1 METSRVWSDELVES
15 LKWIVITFGITAVCF
30 VVVAVLLLRH
40 TRWGRQFWAI
50 SGDYFVG
57 PGRALVWAHLAAL
70 LLLVV
75 CLVRVNVLI
84 TYWSNDLYTSLQL
97 GAQALSGGDSAAL
110 DSARDGFWSAMWLFC
125 VLAAIH
131 VVRALVSIY
140 LSQAFDIRWRVW
152 LTDRFAGD
160 WLNGRAY
167 YRGQFIDN
175 TIDNPDQRIQQDITD
190 FAVTSRQLSLGGG
203 TAPGAVG
210 SVLSVISFTQILWE
224 LSGPLNIFGVE
235 VPRAMMF
242 LVFVYVLVTTAIAFW
257 IGYPLIQLNYL
268 RERFTANFRYALV
281 RLRDSAENVA
291 FYRGERVERR
301 GLLTRF
307 AAVIRNAWQIVFRNL
322 KFTAWN
328 FGVGQ
333 ASVIF
338 PYLVQ
343 GPRFFSGAV
352 TLGDL
357 QQTGRA
363 FSEIHDS
370 LSFFRESYDDFTAY
384 RASLIRLHGLKEA
397 SRESRGLPQIAVSDT
412 DGGVELVD
420 IAVRRPDGDVLIDD
434 LSLRLATGDAL
445 VVKGPSGSG
454 KTTLLR
460 SLAEMWPY
468 ADGELRRPEGD
479 DTLFLSQI
487 PYLPLG
493 DLRTAV
499 CYPAKP
505 DDVDDS
511 AIRTTLGNVHL
522 GHLVGRLD
530 EEADWAKI
538 LSPGEQQRIAFAR
551 ILLIRPKVAFLDEA
565 TSAVDEG
572 LEYSLYSLIR
582 AEVPDTIL
590 VSVSHRS
597 TVDQHHTQQLE
608 LAGDGPWAL
617 SPVNSRV

>member
-1 METSRVWSDELVES
+1 METSRDWSNELSES
-15 LKWIVITFGITAVCF
+15 LKWIVVAFGITAVCF
-30 VVVAVLLLRH
+30 VIAAALLLRY
-40 TRWGRQFWAI
+40 TRWGRQFWKI
-50 SGDYFVG
+50 SGQYFVG
-57 PGRALVWAHLAAL
+57 PGGGLVCLHVGAL

-84 TYWSNDLYTSLQL
+84 TYWSNDLYTSLQF
-97 GAQALSGGDSAAL
+97 GAQALAAGDGAAL
-110 DSARDGFWSAMWLFC
+110 EAAKAGFWSAMWLFG
-125 VLAAIH
+125 VLATIH

-152 LTDRFAGD
+152 LTERFTSD
-160 WLNGRAY
+160 WMAGRAY
-167 YRGQFIDN
+167 YRGRFIDS

-190 FAVTSRQLSLGGG
+190 FAVTSRQLSVGGG

-210 SVLSVISFTQILWE
+210 SILSVVSFTQILWE
-224 LSGPLNIFGVE
+224 LSGPLTVFGVE
-235 VPRAMMF
+235 IPRAMMF
-242 LVFVYVLVTTAIAFW
+242 LVLVYVLVTTVIAFW
-257 IGYPLIQLNYL
+257 IGYPLIQLNFL
-268 RERFTANFRYALV
+268 RERVTANFRYALV

-291 FYRGERVERR
+291 FYRGERVERG
-301 GLLTRF
+301 GLLSRF
-307 AAVIRNAWQIVFRNL
+307 AAVIRNAWRIVFRNL

-328 FGVGQ
+328 FGVNQ

-343 GPRFFSGAV
+343 GPRFFTGAI

-363 FSEIHDS
+363 FTEIHDS

-384 RASLIRLHGLKEA
+384 RASLLRLDGLREA
-397 SRESRGLPQIAVSDT
+397 SLESRRLPRITVSAM

-420 IAVRRPDGDVLIDD
+420 VSVRRPEGEVLIED
-434 LSLRLATGDAL
+434 LSLRLRTGDSL

-468 ADGELRRPEGD
+468 ADGELRRPDGD
-479 DTLFLSQI
+479 ATLFLSQM

-499 CYPAKP
+499 TYPGP
-505 DDVDDS
+505 PGDLDDDT
-511 AIRTTLGNVHL
+511 IREVLRKVQLGN
-522 GHLVGRLD
+522 LVDRLD
-530 EEADWAKI
+530 EEQDWATI
-538 LSPGEQQRIAFAR
+538 LSPGEQQRVAFAR
-551 ILLIRPKVAFLDEA
+551 ILLLRPALVFLDEA

-572 LEYSLYSLIR
+572 LEYSLYDLIR
-582 AEVPDTIL
+582 TEVPDCIL
-590 VSVSHRS
+590 FSVSHRS
-597 TVDQHHTQQLE
+597 TVDQHHARQLE
-608 LAGDGPWAL
+608 LSGDGSWEL
-617 SPVNSRV
+617 SLVSV